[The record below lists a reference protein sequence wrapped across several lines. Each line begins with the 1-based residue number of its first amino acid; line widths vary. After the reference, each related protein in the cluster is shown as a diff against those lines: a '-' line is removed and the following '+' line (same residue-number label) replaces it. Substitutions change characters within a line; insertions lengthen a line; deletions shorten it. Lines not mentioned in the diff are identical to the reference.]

1 MAQKNKGV
9 VWRKFKWH
17 LNAAKAR
24 GIPFLLTFED
34 WCGIWFA
41 SGKWEQRGR
50 RRGQYVMARF
60 MDRGAYERGNVRIC
74 LVGENTDEMRQGLPP
89 RPHRGHEKDKAANR
103 EYRQRQRA
111 HIVRV
116 DPVRAAVALGR
127 RMIIRDGRRCW
138 AHPGDA
144 DYPG

>member
-1 MAQKNKGV
+1 MAPKNKGV
-9 VWRKFKWH
+9 PWRKFKH
-17 LNAAKAR
+17 HQGSAKQR

-41 SGKWEQRGR
+41 SGHWEERGR

-74 LVGENTDEMRQGLPP
+74 SVGENTEEMRSALPP
-89 RPHRGHEKDKAANR
+89 RTKRSHEQYKAQNR
-103 EYRQRQRA
+103 EYRRRQRA
-111 HIVRV
+111 DYVRV
-116 DPVRAAVALGR
+116 DPARAAATFNR
-127 RMIIRDGRRCW
+127 RMVVRDGRRRW
-138 AHPGDA
+138 AHPGDV